1 MVLKSKTKSG
11 LGEVVKEAEV
21 LDVEVKY
28 VLKILQGKGLKSFG
42 MEREGDKIFLLSL
55 TSIS

>member
-1 MVLKSKTKSG
+1 MSPLSKTKSG

-28 VLKILQGKGLKSFG
+28 VLKSLQGKGLKGLEWNEKETKSSF
-42 MEREGDKIFLLSL
+42 KPNL
-55 TSIS
+55 TL

>member
-21 LDVEVKY
+21 LDVDLVKY
-28 VLKILQGKGLKSFG
+28 VLKSLQGKGLKSFG
-42 MEREGDKIFLLSL
+42 MEREGDKIFF
-55 TSIS
+55 

>member
-11 LGEVVKEAEV
+11 LREVVKEADV

-28 VLKILQGKGLKSFG
+28 VLKRLQGKGLKSFG
-42 MEREGDKIFLLSL
+42 MEREGDKIFF
-55 TSIS
+55 